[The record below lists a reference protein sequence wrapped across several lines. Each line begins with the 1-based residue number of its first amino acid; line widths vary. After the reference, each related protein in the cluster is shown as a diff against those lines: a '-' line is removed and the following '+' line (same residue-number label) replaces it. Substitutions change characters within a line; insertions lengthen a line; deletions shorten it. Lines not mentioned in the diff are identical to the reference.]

1 MRDYGGISANQ
12 IGAQGARGCGCAV
25 ILKRQRPSPKWPYL
39 GPNGRGEGQPE
50 RGSGDPP
57 VMSSMGMWAR
67 SARVRGLEEVVAGTE
82 GSLLCGPLLCSL
94 GDEVDTSTACARIR
108 VLLACPP

>member
-1 MRDYGGISANQ
+1 
-12 IGAQGARGCGCAV
+12 
-25 ILKRQRPSPKWPYL
+25 
-39 GPNGRGEGQPE
+39 
-50 RGSGDPP
+50 
-57 VMSSMGMWAR
+57 MSSMGMWAR